1 MPSSDVLEKS
11 IWKLWLSIWYCVS
24 PIKLYLTQT
33 YLTRIANI
41 VYTFKEI
48 NICAK
53 WIHLVITSCL
63 FYILICGWGALG
75 LSTEFTQELLIQLKQ
90 KCHVNFLFAVSASH
104 CQEIAFWNRVFKFNL
119 HLIELNTY
127 IWKESKKKKIIKL
140 THCQTVKEKNGWTF
154 WGENTLISAYFKGI
168 VGHFFFKLKKVTHL
182 YSVSHSIIFIK
193 TEEWKTMRIFSF
205 TW

>member
-1 MPSSDVLEKS
+1 MWLIQIQKNRFYWIISKTWNMPSSDVLEKS
-11 IWKLWLSIWYCVS
+11 IWKLWLSIWYCVR

-41 VYTFKEI
+41 VYIFKEI

-104 CQEIAFWNRVFKFNL
+104 CQEIAFWNRVSN
-119 HLIELNTY
+119 
-127 IWKESKKKKIIKL
+127 
-140 THCQTVKEKNGWTF
+140 
-154 WGENTLISAYFKGI
+154 LIS
-168 VGHFFFKLKKVTHL
+168 
-182 YSVSHSIIFIK
+182 
-193 TEEWKTMRIFSF
+193 
-205 TW
+205 TWLN